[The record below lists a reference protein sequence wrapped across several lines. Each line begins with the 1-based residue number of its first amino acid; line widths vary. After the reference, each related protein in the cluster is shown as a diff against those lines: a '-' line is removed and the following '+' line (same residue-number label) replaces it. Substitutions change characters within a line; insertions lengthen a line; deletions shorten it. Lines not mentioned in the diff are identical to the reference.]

1 MNEWEWNLLEDKA
14 QVDEVHVNGIIL
26 RPGDRVRLQPK
37 EGGDIL
43 DLALRGQLA
52 IIESI
57 EEDYEGASHVCVVV
71 ENDPGRDLGVMRQ
84 PGHRFFFSPTEIEPL
99 VEAAGGSGANVNQI
113 VQAQILIAGIGN
125 IFLGDDGFGV
135 EVVRRLMSCDL
146 PPEIRAADFGIRGL
160 DLAYALQ
167 DCYETTVLIDAF
179 QHGQTPGTVSV
190 IEPNTNEFQSEP
202 TPVVEAHSMHPLN
215 VLRVANAMGAPLNS
229 VLLVGCEPAYLGGD
243 EGHMGLSEPVQS
255 AVDEAVTTTLALVE
269 RLLAAHKV
277 NCKKES

>member
-14 QVDEVHVNGIIL
+14 QVDEIHVNGIIL

-37 EGGDIL
+37 DGGDIL

-146 PPEIRAADFGIRGL
+146 PPEIRVADFGIRGL